1 MKILHL
7 ATQDKGGGGGGYDAA
22 YRLHCNMRSA
32 GLDSCMVVLHK
43 ESDDPDVVDVT
54 SHLSAIGKLRQ
65 RWYAIRGRFMRRQ
78 LFRMSGYFNFDI
90 QAVCASRLVDMLPF
104 QPDVI
109 VAHWVSGFVN
119 AATLR
124 DLNCITGAPILWHI
138 VDMAPFTGG
147 CHYALG
153 CTGYTRQCGDCP
165 QLGVWQGS
173 RDMSHRQWQNKWAC
187 LQETNIT
194 AVTPSSWLR
203 NQLESASVFRNKR
216 HETILLGM
224 DVDVF
229 CPKCQEEARK
239 QLDLP
244 NDRKII
250 FFGAQSLSEE
260 RKGVRHLV
268 AALRLL
274 YAMLGNNVALR
285 NQVIV
290 VTAGRA
296 KNAEELDIAFEHRH
310 IGFLAGDVMLAT
322 GYQAADVFVSASVE
336 DAASMM
342 INESLLCGTP
352 VVAFEMGVAID
363 LVHTDKTGYRARLRD
378 EQDMATGLRR
388 LLELDDEACDAMR
401 ERCRNYSLQ
410 MCHSEVQMRT
420 FETLCAELAAG
431 VAHYPTECYK

>member
-7 ATQDKGGGGGGYDAA
+7 AAQDKGGAGGGYDAA
-22 YRLHCNMRSA
+22 YRLHCKMRSA
-32 GLDSCMVVLHK
+32 GLESSMVVLHK
-43 ESDDPDVVDVT
+43 ESDDPDVGDVT
-54 SHLSAIGKLRQ
+54 SQLSVVDRLRH
-65 RWYAIRGRFMRRQ
+65 RWYAIRERFMRRPI
-78 LFRMSGYFNFDI
+78 FRMTGYFKIDSKE
-90 QAVCASRLVDMLPF
+90 AVCANRLVEMFPF

-124 DLNCITGAPILWHI
+124 DLNRITGAPILWHC

-147 CHYALG
+147 CHYSLG
-153 CTGYTRQCGDCP
+153 CTGYTRQCGNCP
-165 QLGVWQGS
+165 QLGMWQCS
-173 RDMSHRQWQNKWAC
+173 RDMSYRQWQNKWAC

-203 NQLESASVFRNKR
+203 DQLESASVFRNKR

-224 DVDVF
+224 EVDVF
-229 CPKCQEEARK
+229 CLRHQEDARK

-260 RKGVRHLV
+260 RKGIRHLV

-274 YAMLGNNVALR
+274 YDMLGDNVALR
-285 NQVIV
+285 DQVLV

-296 KNAEELDIAFEHRH
+296 KNAEELDIEFEHRH
-310 IGFLAGDVMLAT
+310 IGFLSGDAMLAT

-378 EQDMATGLRR
+378 EQDMATGFRR
-388 LLELDDEACDAMR
+388 LLELDDEACQAMR
-401 ERCRNYSLQ
+401 EHCRNYSLQ
-410 MCHSEVQMRT
+410 MCHSELQMRA
-420 FETLCAELAAG
+420 FERLCGELAASR
-431 VAHYPTECYK
+431 